1 MEFEMIRL
9 ILFAYLALAAVL
21 VVSTELSEGDHF
33 GQKERTRPALHHN
46 DLAAHQPVH
55 IIRHHG

>member
-1 MEFEMIRL
+1 MLRL
-9 ILFAYLALAAVL
+9 ILFACLALAAVL

-33 GQKERTRPALHHN
+33 GQSNRPRLALPHN
-46 DLAAHQPVH
+46 DLAEHHPPH

>member
-1 MEFEMIRL
+1 MLRL
-9 ILFAYLALAAVL
+9 IIFACLALAAVL

-33 GQKERTRPALHHN
+33 GQSNRPRLALHHN
-46 DLAAHQPVH
+46 DLAEHQPPH